1 MVYLIVILVCSIIIY
16 IPNAICNVSG
26 SDNPWLYYFLAVL
39 IYIAASVV
47 VDGLVA
53 FIIRRLPKKWMNP
66 KKGMIYT
73 RPWEQKLYDKIHVG
87 SWKKFMP
94 DLGAFTKFPKGQ
106 LLDPYNNEYISRY
119 LLEAS
124 YGVVIHYLSVP
135 CAGLILL
142 LGFIEPTNLATWTV
156 GVPVM
161 VVNMIL
167 ILLPALALK
176 YNIPRLVRIYDLNEK
191 LVAQKLRHQNETQS
205 E

>member
-1 MVYLIVILVCSIIIY
+1 MAYLIIILICSIIIY
-16 IPNAICNVSG
+16 IPNALTNPAGV
-26 SDNPWLYYFLAVL
+26 DNPWLYYFLAVV

-53 FIIRRLPKKWMNP
+53 FVIRRLPEKAMNP
-66 KKGMIYT
+66 KKGMILT

-87 SWKKFMP
+87 DWKKFMP

-124 YGVVIHYLSVP
+124 YGVVIHYLSVIFAP
-135 CAGLILL
+135 LVLL
-142 LGFIEPTNLATWTV
+142 LGFIQPDSMATWSI
-156 GVPVM
+156 GVPVTF
-161 VVNMIL
+161 VNMVL

-176 YNIPRLVRIYDLNEK
+176 YNIPRLVRIYDLNAK
-191 LVAQKLRHQNETQS
+191 LVAQKKKYQN
-205 E
+205 